1 LGRLENGHSQPPM
14 TKDRATEQLVEEA
27 RLLFAREAAFF
38 WAASRVDNLPPIS
51 RPEIAFAGR
60 SNVGK
65 SSLINALTGR
75 NALARTSH
83 TPGRTQ
89 ELNFFNVDDRLN
101 LIDMPGYGYAKVSK
115 EKVEAWTRTI
125 HDYLRGRSS
134 LERVFVL
141 IDSRHGIKDTDK
153 PVLDLLDRVAVSY
166 QIVLTKIDEVKK
178 GDIDSALADAKGK
191 IAKRAAAHPHV
202 IATSS
207 AKNLGIDAL
216 REAIALMLQER
227 GLL

>member
-1 LGRLENGHSQPPM
+1 M
-14 TKDRATEQLVEEA
+14 TKDSATEQLVEEA

-202 IATSS
+202 IVTSS

>member
-1 LGRLENGHSQPPM
+1 LSDDPVDLI
-14 TKDRATEQLVEEA
+14 EEG
-27 RLLFAREAAFF
+27 RLLFVREAEFF
-38 WAASRVDNLPPIS
+38 WAAASADSLPPIS

-89 ELNFFNVDDRLN
+89 QLNFFNIDDRLN

-115 EKVEAWTRTI
+115 EKVSAWTKTI

-134 LERVFVL
+134 LARVFVL
-141 IDSRHGIKDTDK
+141 IDSRHGIKDTDQ
-153 PVLDLLDRVAVSY
+153 PVLDVLDRSAVSY

-178 GDIDSALADAKGK
+178 GAVDAAIADAKAK
-191 IAKRAAAHPHV
+191 IAKRPAAFPEV
-202 IATSS
+202 LVTSS
-207 AKNLGIDAL
+207 DTGLGIDAL
-216 REAIALMLQER
+216 RQAIALLLHQR
-227 GLL
+227 GEL

>member
-1 LGRLENGHSQPPM
+1 LSAAPDL
-14 TKDRATEQLVEEA
+14 AEEA
-27 RLLFAREAAFF
+27 RLLFAREAGFF

-75 NALARTSH
+75 NSLARTSH

-89 ELNFFNVDDRLN
+89 ELNFFNIDDRLN
-101 LIDMPGYGYAKVSK
+101 LIDMPGYGYAKVSR

-134 LERVFVL
+134 LARVFVL

-178 GDIDSALADAKGK
+178 GDVDGAIADAKAK
-191 IAKRAAAHPHV
+191 IAKRPAAFPEV
-202 IATSS
+202 LVTSS
-207 AKNLGIDAL
+207 EKGLGIDAL
-216 REAIALMLQER
+216 REAIAQLMHEIGAL
-227 GLL
+227 